1 MSRMLTV
8 MDSYYSNMKNEM
20 GIHYNRNL
28 SDEDSK
34 FDEVMKTIKPN
45 TNANNFSE
53 FLNSRI

>member
-1 MSRMLTV
+1 MLTV